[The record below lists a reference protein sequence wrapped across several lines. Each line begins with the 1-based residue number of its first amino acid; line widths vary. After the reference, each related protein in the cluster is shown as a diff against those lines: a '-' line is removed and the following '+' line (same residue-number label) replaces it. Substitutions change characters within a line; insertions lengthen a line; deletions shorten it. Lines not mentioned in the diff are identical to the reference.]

1 MSCASESCP
10 ESCDKW
16 SEQSAK
22 DIVQL
27 GDSLDPISIFAI
39 NYQRTRSRVD
49 LKRALDAALSR
60 YVSCN
65 LLTDDSLLRDINAEF
80 IIIILML
87 PGWRPAASH
96 PTSTVTLTLVESDQ
110 Q

>member
-27 GDSLDPISIFAI
+27 GDSLDPISIFAS
-39 NYQRTRSRVD
+39 QRTRSRVD

-60 YVSCN
+60 FVSCN

-80 IIIILML
+80 IIIIQDN
-87 PGWRPAASH
+87 H
-96 PTSTVTLTLVESDQ
+96 
-110 Q
+110 

>member
-80 IIIILML
+80 IIIIITDDS
-87 PGWRPAASH
+87 AHQSH
-96 PTSTVTLTLVESDQ
+96 DQ
-110 Q
+110 ACMSSPSPVSRH